1 MKPLFYFLTAAAY
14 PFGLYVVVPLYMK
27 HGYVA
32 AGGDAAGR
40 AMAAGLAELFAIAL
54 WTLGVVIV
62 SLLISRLHYKE
73 WPKPA
78 CIQPIPSQGGL
89 PASPVHSLFEY
100 GLRHTPILKKR

>member
-1 MKPLFYFLTAAAY
+1 
-14 PFGLYVVVPLYMK
+14 MK

-73 WPKPA
+73 WLPTIGINA
-78 CIQPIPSQGGL
+78 IIILLYLRFQLGL
-89 PASPVHSLFEY
+89 
-100 GLRHTPILKKR
+100 

>member
-1 MKPLFYFLTAAAY
+1 MKTLFYFLTAAAY

-54 WTLGVVIV
+54 WTLGVVVV

-73 WPKPA
+73 WLPTIGINA
-78 CIQPIPSQGGL
+78 IIILLYLRFQLGL
-89 PASPVHSLFEY
+89 
-100 GLRHTPILKKR
+100 